1 MVRRICSSLSNRL
14 GRKDDSSYFE
24 YGYEI
29 YEIGLSDCFKNG
41 WDFTEHIPKGKIIVR
56 TDAV

>member
-14 GRKDDSSYFE
+14 GRKGDSSYFE

-41 WDFTEHIPKGKIIVR
+41 WDFTEHIPKRKNHR
-56 TDAV
+56 